1 MAWTPLVVRDGNN
14 AAQSIAATQD
24 PSGYH
29 ASLVSLDSG
38 KATYRAAANFTPFAT
53 GAVTVLSIQGS
64 ATKTVR
70 VKRIGLSGVS
80 TAAGQNI
87 YQLIKTSALGAV
99 GTSVAVVQTPTP
111 LDSASPAATAAVQ
124 HYTTAVRVAGAAIGG
139 PLSMANVQTCVTA
152 VPAAVIVPAA
162 TQLFPEFGAPIGQ
175 SIVLRGAAQFLEV
188 QNVAAANLAAGTVLC
203 YFVEWE
209 EDNS

>member
-29 ASLVSLDSG
+29 SSLVSVDSG
-38 KATYRAAANFTPFAT
+38 KATYRAAANFTPQAT
-53 GAVTVLSIQGS
+53 AAVTLISIQGS

-70 VKRIGLSGVS
+70 VKRIGVGGVA
-80 TAAGQNI
+80 TANGQSI
-87 YQLIKTSALGAV
+87 LQLLKTSALGAG
-99 GTSVAVVQTPTP
+99 GTTVTPTPTP
-111 LDSASPAATAAVQ
+111 LDSASAAATAVVQ
-124 HYTTAVRVAGAAIGG
+124 HYTTTLKATGTAIGG
-139 PLSMANVQTCVTA
+139 PLSMANVQIGVTA
-152 VPAAVIVPAA
+152 VPTVMTPAQ

-175 SIVLRGAAQFLEV
+175 AIVLRGAAQYLEV

-203 YFVEWE
+203 YFIEWE
-209 EDNS
+209 EDAS